1 MLFDEC
7 PHCEGSGERDFLSG
21 AKCYECGGKGYLEDA
36 NPDDDEYDDDY
47 MSPEQ
52 QKQNDAME
60 RGDYLRDRAKD
71 ERRRNDE

>member
-7 PHCEGSGERDFLSG
+7 PYCEGSGERDFLSG
-21 AKCYECGGKGYLEDA
+21 AKCYERDGKGYLEDA
-36 NPDDDEYDDDY
+36 NLDDDEYDDDY